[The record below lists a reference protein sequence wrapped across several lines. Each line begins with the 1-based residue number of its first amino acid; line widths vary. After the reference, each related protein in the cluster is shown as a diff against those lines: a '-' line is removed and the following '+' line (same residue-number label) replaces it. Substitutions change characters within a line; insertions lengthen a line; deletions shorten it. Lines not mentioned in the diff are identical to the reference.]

1 MVHFIAHRGRR
12 FLGEQMTESHEV
24 FEKSRQNRREAMGLA
39 LGIGVAATLASV
51 PAAAQAVATDS
62 TYERVRSTKV
72 LRIAVLPGELPYFQK
87 NLATG
92 EWSGFAI
99 EMAKDIAKTLDAKLE
114 FTESTYGNSVLEL
127 QSGKIDLAFALSATP
142 QRAMVI
148 DFTSP
153 VFNHPFGAILRT
165 GITANTWADIN
176 KPEIRLAVDAG
187 SANETA
193 ARRFAPKAQIKTL
206 KTRDEVML
214 EIASGRVD
222 GSVIALILGLTA
234 VAKNPN
240 LGTYRILEK
249 PRLAIASCM
258 GIRRETDRR
267 WKDFLSTWVDYNRGI
282 GQMREWFQVGLQ
294 LSGVNP
300 DALPVELDI

>member
-1 MVHFIAHRGRR
+1 MTDQIETKADH
-12 FLGEQMTESHEV
+12 EQANA
-24 FEKSRQNRREAMGLA
+24 SRQSRREALGLA
-39 LGIGVAATLASV
+39 LGLGAAASLASAAT
-51 PAAAQAVATDS
+51 PAQAQAVATDS
-62 TYERVRSTKV
+62 TFERVRSTKV
-72 LRIAVLPGELPYFQK
+72 IRIAVLPGELPYFQK

-114 FTESTYGNSVLEL
+114 YTESTYGNSVLEL

-142 QRAMVI
+142 QRALVI

-153 VFNHPFGAILRT
+153 VFNHPFGAILRK
-165 GITANTWADIN
+165 GLTATTWADIN
-176 KPEIRLAVDAG
+176 KPDMRLAVDAG

-193 ARRFAPKAQIKTL
+193 ARRFAPKAQIKAF

-214 EIASGRVD
+214 EIASGRAD
-222 GSVIALILGLTA
+222 GTVIALILGLTA

-267 WKDFLSTWVDYNRGI
+267 WHDFLSTWVEYNRGI

-294 LSGVNP
+294 LSGVDP